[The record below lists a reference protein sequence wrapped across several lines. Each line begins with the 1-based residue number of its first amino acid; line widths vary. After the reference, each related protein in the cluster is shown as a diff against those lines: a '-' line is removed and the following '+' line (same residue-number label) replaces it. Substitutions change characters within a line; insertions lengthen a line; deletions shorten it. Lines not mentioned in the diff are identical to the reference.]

1 MSLIRLSRTWSNYGP
16 NYQGSNFSVR
26 TSFSDDDVPLTP
38 VRTVDRSDDWRTS
51 VTPFPRGP
59 ASSHRDFS
67 TRPDS
72 FRTNHTTA
80 LPTFSRTGTRDDS
93 PHADSLRATRTTA
106 LPTLRNGRE
115 SQVIT
120 EAKAYRQSLAYP
132 EEKPIAPEDFNPD
145 WRFRVAFFSL
155 MIINLAAALDATSLS
170 VALPII
176 AQKLNGSAIEAF
188 WAGTS
193 FLLTSTVLQPIFAS
207 FSHIF
212 GRKPI
217 LMLSLV
223 FFAAGAILCALSKN
237 FTHMLVG
244 RSIQGVGGG
253 GIIVLTDII
262 ITDIIPLRER
272 GKWFGFVSI
281 MWAIGSVTGPVIGGA
296 FAEKVSWTWIF
307 WINLP
312 FIGIGA
318 VLMPPFLKLHGRQ
331 EDFMDK
337 VKRVDYIGS
346 IIFVGSVTSFLIPIS
361 WGGIQYPW
369 DSWRTITPLAAG
381 AAGMVVFIAYENLL
395 ADETT
400 IPLNIFRNSSTSI
413 AFMNTF
419 VHGVMLWSVLYYL
432 PLYFEA
438 VKGYSP
444 IIAGVACF
452 PETFTVAPC
461 TVVVAIT
468 VQLTGKYRW
477 ALWSGWVIATAGMG
491 LMYLLDVDTPL
502 WQWVLLNLVP
512 GIGLGLLFPAM
523 GFSIQASAPQKDAAG
538 AVAMFTFF
546 RGLGQSV
553 GVAVGGVIFQNRIK
567 IKLESFPDIAPLA
580 GKYAQDA
587 SALVQIIKNLPADSQ
602 VRAELKIG
610 YAEALKWIWVVMCGL
625 AGLAMMASFYTRSYT
640 LDLGLETEQGWKGQ
654 GEKPKTGRDDGG
666 QFMSLA

>member
-1 MSLIRLSRTWSNYGP
+1 MSVVRLSRSF
-16 NYQGSNFSVR
+16 SNFNASRNNYSTR

-38 VRTVDRSDDWRTS
+38 VPRIQREESWRVTS
-51 VTPFPRGP
+51 ALPFPRATENRDLSPPVDSLRPPRVIVRNAPQGFQE
-59 ASSHRDFS
+59 SSRADSYRS
-67 TRPDS
+67 TM
-72 FRTNHTTA
+72 TTA
-80 LPTFSRTGTRDDS
+80 LP
-93 PHADSLRATRTTA
+93 SLPA
-106 LPTLRNGRE
+106 GRE
-115 SQVIT
+115 AHVMSK
-120 EAKAYRQSLAYP
+120 AKAYRQSLAYP
-132 EEKPIAPEDFNPD
+132 EEQPVAPEDFNPD

-188 WAGTS
+188 WSGTS

-217 LMLSLV
+217 LMLSLA
-223 FFAAGAILCALSKN
+223 FFATGAIVCALSKN

-312 FIGIGA
+312 FVAIGA
-318 VLMPPFLKLHGRQ
+318 ILVLPFLKLHGRQ
-331 EDFMDK
+331 EDFMEK
-337 VKRVDYIGS
+337 VKRVDYVGS

-369 DSWRTITPLAAG
+369 DSWRTTTPLAAS
-381 AAGMVVFIAYENLL
+381 AAGMILFIAYENFL
-395 ADETT
+395 AEETT
-400 IPLNIFRNSSTSI
+400 IPLNIFRNSTTSI

-419 VHGVMLWSVLYYL
+419 VHGVMMWSVLYYL
-432 PLYFEA
+432 PLFFEA

-444 IIAGVACF
+444 ILAGVACF

-468 VQLTGKYRW
+468 VQLTGRYRW
-477 ALWSGWVIATAGMG
+477 ALWSGWIIATGGMG
-491 LMYLLDVDTPL
+491 VMYLLDVDTPT

-553 GVAVGGVIFQNRIK
+553 GVAIGGVIFQNRIK
-567 IKLESFPDIAPLA
+567 AKLLTFPDIAPLA

-587 SALVQIIKNLPADSQ
+587 SALVEIIKSLPKDSPIKAQ
-602 VRAELKIG
+602 LKIG
-610 YAEALKWIWVVMCGL
+610 YADALKWIWIVMCGF
-625 AGLAMMASFYTRSYT
+625 AGVAMLASFYVKSYT
-640 LDLGLETEQGWKGQ
+640 LDLGLETEQGWKNQ
-654 GEKPKTGRDDGG
+654 EKPKTNRKNGGR
-666 QFMSLA
+666 FTALA